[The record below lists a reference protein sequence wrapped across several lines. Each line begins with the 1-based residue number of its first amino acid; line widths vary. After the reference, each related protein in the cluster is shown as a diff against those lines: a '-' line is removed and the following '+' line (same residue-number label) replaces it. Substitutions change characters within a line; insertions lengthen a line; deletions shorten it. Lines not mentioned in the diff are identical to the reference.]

1 MSEESLF
8 CPYCG
13 REQYTHEPDDIS
25 ADMCLT
31 ECEHC
36 GKAFWYSVEVTR
48 DYWTRKDDDEEEGI
62 DYD

>member
-1 MSEESLF
+1 MNEPLT

-25 ADMCLT
+25 ANMYLT

-36 GKAFWYSVEVTR
+36 GKSFWYSVDVIREYSSWE
-48 DYWTRKDDDEEEGI
+48 DN
-62 DYD
+62 